1 MADSNDKGFG
11 MLCSKF
17 RDKSREFAT
26 ENEND
31 FKAALVLGGRTDT
44 FI

>member
-1 MADSNDKGFG
+1 MADSNDKGLE

-31 FKAALVLGGRTDT
+31 FTAALESGGRTDT